1 MAKHSSHIM
10 ALARRGAEHRVKQ
23 LQDEL
28 ATIQKHF
35 PDLVSHA
42 GRLIKR
48 GAVAAVSTIGGV
60 TPEEG
65 GREGHGARK
74 GSKKRRKLSAA
85 GRAAISKAA
94 KARWAK
100 VRKAGK

>member
-23 LQDEL
+23 LQEEL

-48 GAVAAVSTIGGV
+48 GAIATVAAVGGV
-60 TPEEG
+60 DAEEG
-65 GREGHGARK
+65 GREGHGGRK
-74 GSKKRRKLSAA
+74 RKRRKLSAA

-100 VRKAGK
+100 VKASKAKG

>member
-1 MAKHSSHIM
+1 MAKHSSDLM
-10 ALARRGAEHRVKQ
+10 ALARWGAEHRIKQ
-23 LQDEL
+23 LQHEL

-48 GAVAAVSTIGGV
+48 GAVAAVGAAGGV
-60 TPEEG
+60 DVEEG
-65 GREGHGARK
+65 GREGHGRRK
-74 GSKKRRKLSAA
+74 RKRKLSPA

-100 VRKAGK
+100 KRKTGAK